1 MLSARQFGVDTGGD
15 RDLDL
20 VRERVDKR
28 GFVGGAELATCLDHS
43 LELGA
48 LDATGTRHLQPVIC
62 SEVLAGVRHRVDRTS
77 GLSALLAGDQGADE
91 NDPLTLLARD
101 ACPVVWV
108 GGVREVL
115 VLLELVHA
123 GLEHMGDP
131 QALLTDVQQVLDRH
145 LLGAVD
151 DVLDHGAGVEVLE
164 VEDLLVAV
172 GVGHLEEPVLLGLGV
187 HPFHGGPDHPVH
199 ARLTLSV
206 KLGEVVGTAGQ
217 LGNDVLREDVARRLC
232 VGTLDLNLHVQA
244 PRSKNRRVDH
254 VLAVGGTYDYQVL
267 QTFDAVDLAQQR
279 RDDRV
284 LDTGGDPRSAGAE
297 QRVHLVE
304 EDDDRRTAAGLPVS
318 YTHLT
323 LPTIYSV

>member
-1 MLSARQFGVDTGGD
+1 MAAPSVTMPSTIWRLLRASVLRLSCCRRASSASTRVAIATST
-15 RDLDL
+15 LS
-20 VRERVDKR
+20 ERVDKR

-145 LLGAVD
+145 LLG
-151 DVLDHGAGVEVLE
+151 
-164 VEDLLVAV
+164 
-172 GVGHLEEPVLLGLGV
+172 
-187 HPFHGGPDHPVH
+187 
-199 ARLTLSV
+199 
-206 KLGEVVGTAGQ
+206 
-217 LGNDVLREDVARRLC
+217 
-232 VGTLDLNLHVQA
+232 
-244 PRSKNRRVDH
+244 
-254 VLAVGGTYDYQVL
+254 
-267 QTFDAVDLAQQR
+267 
-279 RDDRV
+279 
-284 LDTGGDPRSAGAE
+284 
-297 QRVHLVE
+297 
-304 EDDDRRTAAGLPVS
+304 
-318 YTHLT
+318 
-323 LPTIYSV
+323 